1 MKFAFNLYAVV
12 AAIGIIKQIINKKTI
27 TVKLRL
33 LTISLFLT
41 AMGYLMTAQNNIAEE
56 VAWIVGDEAIYKSD
70 IEEQYQQLQY
80 ERTPIDGNP
89 YCVIPEQ
96 IAIDKLFLHQAKID
110 TIEVPNS
117 TVQQS
122 VDARINYFIANLGS
136 KEKVEEYFRK
146 PIPEIREQLMNT
158 VRDQY
163 TIQQVQSSLTKNVKA
178 TPSDVRKFYNSIPKD
193 SLPLIQKQVEVEI
206 ITINPIIPQQEIDEV
221 KSRLRDYAQRVN
233 NGESDFSTLAL
244 LYSEDGSAMSGGEI
258 GFKSRND
265 LVPEYANV
273 AFNLND
279 PKKVSKI
286 VETEFGYH
294 IIQLIEKRGD
304 RINTRH
310 ILLKP
315 KVNQKDLDSAVVKLD
330 SLRKDIL
337 ANKYTFEQAA
347 LYVSQDKDSRNNK
360 GLMMNPQTHTT
371 LFEMADLPDEI
382 GKVVDKL
389 LVGEVSEPFIA
400 INKSNNRQQVAI
412 VKLVRRIEAH
422 KADLAEDFQVLKDM
436 YENKRKA
443 EIIDEWVKEKQKKTY
458 VHISEGWR
466 NCEFKYNWRKQ

>member
-1 MKFAFNLYAVV
+1 M
-12 AAIGIIKQIINKKTI
+12 
-27 TVKLRL
+27 KLRL
-33 LTISLFLT
+33 LTIGLFIT

-56 VAWIVGDEAIYKSD
+56 VAWIVGDEAIFKSD
-70 IEEQYQQLQY
+70 IEEQYLQLQY
-80 ERTPIDGNP
+80 ERTPIEGNP

-96 IAIDKLFLHQAKID
+96 IAIEKLFLHQAKID
-110 TIEVPNS
+110 TIEVANS

-146 PIPEIREQLMNT
+146 PLPEIREQLMNT

-163 TIQQVQSSLTKNVKA
+163 TIQQVQSNLTKDVKA
-178 TPSDVRKFYNSIPKD
+178 TPADVRKFYNSIPKD

-206 ITINPIIPQQEIDEV
+206 ITINPVIPQQEIDEV

-233 NGESDFSTLAL
+233 NGESDFATLAL
-244 LYSEDGSAMSGGEI
+244 LYSEDGSAMTGGEI

-265 LVPEYANV
+265 LVTEYANV

-279 PKKVSKI
+279 PRKVSKI

-315 KVNQKDLDSAVVKLD
+315 KVSQKDLDSAVAKLD
-330 SLRKDIL
+330 SLRKDIV

-360 GLMMNPQTHTT
+360 GLMMNPNTHTT
-371 LFEMADLPDEI
+371 LFEMADLPDDI

-389 LVGEVSEPFIA
+389 NVGEMSEPFIT
-400 INKSNNRQQVAI
+400 INQSNNRQQVAM

-422 KADLAEDFQVLKDM
+422 KADLAEDFQVLKTM
-436 YENKRKA
+436 YENQRKSD
-443 EIIDEWVKEKQKKTY
+443 IIDEWVKEKQSKTY

-466 NCEFKYNWRKQ
+466 DCEFKYDWQKK

>member
-1 MKFAFNLYAVV
+1 M
-12 AAIGIIKQIINKKTI
+12 
-27 TVKLRL
+27 KLRL
-33 LTISLFLT
+33 LTIGLFIT

-56 VAWIVGDEAIYKSD
+56 VAWIVGDEAIFKSD
-70 IEEQYQQLQY
+70 IEEQYLQLQY
-80 ERTPIDGNP
+80 ERTPIEGNP

-96 IAIDKLFLHQAKID
+96 IAIEKLFLHQAKID
-110 TIEVPNS
+110 TIEVANS

-146 PIPEIREQLMNT
+146 PLPEIREQLMNT

-163 TIQQVQSSLTKNVKA
+163 TIQQVQSNLTKDVKA
-178 TPSDVRKFYNSIPKD
+178 TPADVRKFYNSIPKD

-206 ITINPIIPQQEIDEV
+206 ITINPVIPQQEIDEV

-233 NGESDFSTLAL
+233 NGESDFATLAL
-244 LYSEDGSAMSGGEI
+244 LYSEDGSAMTGGEI

-265 LVPEYANV
+265 LVTEYANV

-279 PKKVSKI
+279 PTKVSKI

-315 KVNQKDLDSAVVKLD
+315 KVSQKDLDSAVAKLD
-330 SLRKDIL
+330 SLRKDIV

-360 GLMMNPQTHTT
+360 GLMMNPNTHTT
-371 LFEMADLPDEI
+371 LFEMADLPDDI

-389 LVGEVSEPFIA
+389 NVGEMSEPFIT
-400 INKSNNRQQVAI
+400 INQSNNRQQVAM

-422 KADLAEDFQVLKDM
+422 KADLAEDFQVLKTM
-436 YENKRKA
+436 YENQRKSD
-443 EIIDEWVKEKQKKTY
+443 IIDEWVKEKQSKTY

-466 NCEFKYNWRKQ
+466 DCEFKYDWQKK

>member
-1 MKFAFNLYAVV
+1 M
-12 AAIGIIKQIINKKTI
+12 
-27 TVKLRL
+27 KLRL

-122 VDARINYFIANLGS
+122 VDVRINYFIANLGS

-389 LVGEVSEPFIA
+389 QVGEISEPFIA
-400 INKSNNRQQVAI
+400 INKSNNRQQVAM

>member
-1 MKFAFNLYAVV
+1 
-12 AAIGIIKQIINKKTI
+12 
-27 TVKLRL
+27 
-33 LTISLFLT
+33 
-41 AMGYLMTAQNNIAEE
+41 MTAQNNIAEE
-56 VAWIVGDEAIYKSD
+56 VAWIVGDEAIFKSD
-70 IEEQYQQLQY
+70 IEEQYLQLQY
-80 ERTPIDGNP
+80 ERTPIEGNP

-96 IAIDKLFLHQAKID
+96 IAIEKLFLHQAKID
-110 TIEVPNS
+110 TIEVANS

-146 PIPEIREQLMNT
+146 PLPEIREQLMNT

-163 TIQQVQSSLTKNVKA
+163 TIQQVQSNLTKDVKA
-178 TPSDVRKFYNSIPKD
+178 TPADVRKFYNSIPKD

-206 ITINPIIPQQEIDEV
+206 ITINPVIPQQEIDEV

-233 NGESDFSTLAL
+233 NGESDFATLAL
-244 LYSEDGSAMSGGEI
+244 LYSEDGSAMTGGEI

-265 LVPEYANV
+265 LVTEYANV

-315 KVNQKDLDSAVVKLD
+315 KVSQKDLDSAVAKLD
-330 SLRKDIL
+330 SLRKDIV

-360 GLMMNPQTHTT
+360 GLMMNPNTHTT
-371 LFEMADLPDEI
+371 LFEMADLPDDI

-389 LVGEVSEPFIA
+389 NVGEMSEPFIT
-400 INKSNNRQQVAI
+400 INQSNNRQQVAM

-422 KADLAEDFQVLKDM
+422 KADLAEDFQVLKTM
-436 YENKRKA
+436 YENQRKSD
-443 EIIDEWVKEKQKKTY
+443 IIDEWVKEKQSKTY

-466 NCEFKYNWRKQ
+466 DCEFKYDWQKK

>member
-1 MKFAFNLYAVV
+1 M
-12 AAIGIIKQIINKKTI
+12 
-27 TVKLRL
+27 KLRL

-360 GLMMNPQTHTT
+360 GLMANVTPDQSRTSRFQMK
-371 LFEMADLPDEI
+371 DLPTEVAR
-382 GKVVDKL
+382 VVDTMK
-389 LVGEVSEPFIA
+389 VGEVSAPFTMVNTKGKTTCA
-400 INKSNNRQQVAI
+400 L
-412 VKLVRRIEAH
+412 VKLVSRVDGHRATIT
-422 KADLAEDFQVLKDM
+422 EDFQVMKDVVLAK
-436 YENKRKA
+436 ERAQTLHDWVVNK
-443 EIIDEWVKEKQKKTY
+443 IKQTY
-458 VHISEGWR
+458 VRMNDRYKDCKFEYQGWI
-466 NCEFKYNWRKQ
+466 K

>member
-1 MKFAFNLYAVV
+1 M
-12 AAIGIIKQIINKKTI
+12 
-27 TVKLRL
+27 KLRL

-56 VAWIVGDEAIYKSD
+56 VAWIVGDEAIYNSD

-389 LVGEVSEPFIA
+389 QVGEISEPFIA
-400 INKSNNRQQVAI
+400 INKSNNRQQVAM

>member
-1 MKFAFNLYAVV
+1 M
-12 AAIGIIKQIINKKTI
+12 
-27 TVKLRL
+27 KLRL
-33 LTISLFLT
+33 LTIGLFIT

-56 VAWIVGDEAIYKSD
+56 VAWIVGDEAIFKSD
-70 IEEQYQQLQY
+70 IEEQYLQLQY
-80 ERTPIDGNP
+80 ERTPIEGNP

-96 IAIDKLFLHQAKID
+96 IAIEKLFLHQAKID
-110 TIEVPNS
+110 TIEVANS

-146 PIPEIREQLMNT
+146 PLPEIREQLMNT

-163 TIQQVQSSLTKNVKA
+163 TIQQVQSNLTKDVKA
-178 TPSDVRKFYNSIPKD
+178 TPADVRKFYNSIPKD

-206 ITINPIIPQQEIDEV
+206 ITINPVIPQQEIDEV

-233 NGESDFSTLAL
+233 NGESDFATLAL
-244 LYSEDGSAMSGGEI
+244 LYSEDGSAMTGGEI

-265 LVPEYANV
+265 LVTEYANV

-315 KVNQKDLDSAVVKLD
+315 KVSQKDLDSAVAKLD
-330 SLRKDIL
+330 SLRKDIV

-360 GLMMNPQTHTT
+360 GLMMNPNTHTT
-371 LFEMADLPDEI
+371 LFEMADLPDDI

-389 LVGEVSEPFIA
+389 NVGEMSEPFIT
-400 INKSNNRQQVAI
+400 INQSNNRQQVAI

-422 KADLAEDFQVLKDM
+422 KADLAEDFQVLKTM
-436 YENKRKA
+436 YENQRKSD
-443 EIIDEWVKEKQKKTY
+443 IIDEWVKEKQSKTY

-466 NCEFKYNWRKQ
+466 DCEFKYDWQKK

>member
-1 MKFAFNLYAVV
+1 
-12 AAIGIIKQIINKKTI
+12 
-27 TVKLRL
+27 
-33 LTISLFLT
+33 
-41 AMGYLMTAQNNIAEE
+41 
-56 VAWIVGDEAIYKSD
+56 
-70 IEEQYQQLQY
+70 
-80 ERTPIDGNP
+80 
-89 YCVIPEQ
+89 
-96 IAIDKLFLHQAKID
+96 
-110 TIEVPNS
+110 
-117 TVQQS
+117 
-122 VDARINYFIANLGS
+122 
-136 KEKVEEYFRK
+136 
-146 PIPEIREQLMNT
+146 MNT

-163 TIQQVQSSLTKNVKA
+163 TIQQVQSNLTKDVKA
-178 TPSDVRKFYNSIPKD
+178 TPADVRKFYNSIPKD

-206 ITINPIIPQQEIDEV
+206 ITINPVIPQQEIDEV

-233 NGESDFSTLAL
+233 NGESDFATLAL
-244 LYSEDGSAMSGGEI
+244 LYSEDGSAMTGGEI

-265 LVPEYANV
+265 LVTEYANV

-315 KVNQKDLDSAVVKLD
+315 KVSQKDLDSAVAKLD
-330 SLRKDIL
+330 SLRKDIV

-360 GLMMNPQTHTT
+360 GLMMNPNTHTT
-371 LFEMADLPDEI
+371 LFEMADLPDDI

-389 LVGEVSEPFIA
+389 NVGEMSEPFIT
-400 INKSNNRQQVAI
+400 INQSNNRQQVAM

-422 KADLAEDFQVLKDM
+422 KADLAEDFQVLKTM
-436 YENKRKA
+436 YENQRKSD
-443 EIIDEWVKEKQKKTY
+443 IIDEWVKEKQSKTY

-466 NCEFKYNWRKQ
+466 DCEFKYDWQKK

>member
-1 MKFAFNLYAVV
+1 M
-12 AAIGIIKQIINKKTI
+12 
-27 TVKLRL
+27 KLRL

-389 LVGEVSEPFIA
+389 QVGEISEPFIA
-400 INKSNNRQQVAI
+400 INKSNNRQQVAM

-458 VHISEGWR
+458 GHISEGWR

>member
-1 MKFAFNLYAVV
+1 M
-12 AAIGIIKQIINKKTI
+12 
-27 TVKLRL
+27 KLRL
-33 LTISLFLT
+33 LTIGLFIT

-56 VAWIVGDEAIYKSD
+56 VAWIVGDEAIFKSD
-70 IEEQYQQLQY
+70 IEEQYLQLQY
-80 ERTPIDGNP
+80 ERTPIEGNP

-96 IAIDKLFLHQAKID
+96 IAIEKLFLHQAKID
-110 TIEVPNS
+110 TIEVANS

-146 PIPEIREQLMNT
+146 PLPEIREQLMNT

-163 TIQQVQSSLTKNVKA
+163 TIQQVQSNPTKDVKA
-178 TPSDVRKFYNSIPKD
+178 TPADVRKFYNSIPKD

-206 ITINPIIPQQEIDEV
+206 ITINPVIPQQEIDEV

-233 NGESDFSTLAL
+233 NGESDFATLAL
-244 LYSEDGSAMSGGEI
+244 LYSEDGSAMTGGEI

-265 LVPEYANV
+265 LVTEYANV

-315 KVNQKDLDSAVVKLD
+315 KVSQKDLDSAVAKLD
-330 SLRKDIL
+330 SLRKDIV

-360 GLMMNPQTHTT
+360 GLMMNPNTHTT
-371 LFEMADLPDEI
+371 LFEMADLPDDI

-389 LVGEVSEPFIA
+389 NVGEMSEPFIT
-400 INKSNNRQQVAI
+400 INQSNNRQQVAM

-422 KADLAEDFQVLKDM
+422 KADLAEDFQVLKTM
-436 YENKRKA
+436 YENQRKSD
-443 EIIDEWVKEKQKKTY
+443 IIDEWVKEKQSKTY

-466 NCEFKYNWRKQ
+466 DCEFKYDWQKK

>member
-1 MKFAFNLYAVV
+1 M
-12 AAIGIIKQIINKKTI
+12 
-27 TVKLRL
+27 
-33 LTISLFLT
+33 
-41 AMGYLMTAQNNIAEE
+41 
-56 VAWIVGDEAIYKSD
+56 
-70 IEEQYQQLQY
+70 
-80 ERTPIDGNP
+80 
-89 YCVIPEQ
+89 
-96 IAIDKLFLHQAKID
+96 
-110 TIEVPNS
+110 
-117 TVQQS
+117 
-122 VDARINYFIANLGS
+122 
-136 KEKVEEYFRK
+136 
-146 PIPEIREQLMNT
+146 
-158 VRDQY
+158 
-163 TIQQVQSSLTKNVKA
+163 
-178 TPSDVRKFYNSIPKD
+178 
-193 SLPLIQKQVEVEI
+193 
-206 ITINPIIPQQEIDEV
+206 

-389 LVGEVSEPFIA
+389 QVGEISEPFIA
-400 INKSNNRQQVAI
+400 INKSNNRQQVAM

>member
-1 MKFAFNLYAVV
+1 
-12 AAIGIIKQIINKKTI
+12 
-27 TVKLRL
+27 
-33 LTISLFLT
+33 
-41 AMGYLMTAQNNIAEE
+41 MGYLMTAQNNIAEE

-382 GKVVDKL
+382 GKVLDKL
-389 LVGEVSEPFIA
+389 QVGEISEPFIA
-400 INKSNNRQQVAI
+400 INKSNNRQQVAM

-466 NCEFKYNWRKQ
+466 HCEFKYNWRKQ

>member
-1 MKFAFNLYAVV
+1 M
-12 AAIGIIKQIINKKTI
+12 
-27 TVKLRL
+27 KLRL

-389 LVGEVSEPFIA
+389 QVGEISEPFIA
-400 INKSNNRQQVAI
+400 INKSNNRQQVAM

-422 KADLAEDFQVLKDM
+422 KADLAEDFQVLKTM
-436 YENKRKA
+436 YENQRKSD
-443 EIIDEWVKEKQKKTY
+443 IIDEWVKEKQSKTY

-466 NCEFKYNWRKQ
+466 DCEFKYDWQKK

>member
-1 MKFAFNLYAVV
+1 
-12 AAIGIIKQIINKKTI
+12 
-27 TVKLRL
+27 
-33 LTISLFLT
+33 
-41 AMGYLMTAQNNIAEE
+41 MTAQNNIAEE
-56 VAWIVGDEAIYKSD
+56 VAWIVGDEAIFKSD
-70 IEEQYQQLQY
+70 IEEQYLQLQY

-96 IAIDKLFLHQAKID
+96 MAIEKLFLHQAKID
-110 TIEVPNS
+110 TIEVSNS

-146 PIPEIREQLMNT
+146 PLPEIREQLMNT

-163 TIQQVQSSLTKNVKA
+163 TIQQVQSNLTKDVKA
-178 TPSDVRKFYNSIPKD
+178 TPADVRKFYNSIPKD

-206 ITINPIIPQQEIDEV
+206 ITINPVIPQQEIDEV

-244 LYSEDGSAMSGGEI
+244 LYSEDGSAMTGGEI

-265 LVPEYANV
+265 LVTEYANV

-315 KVNQKDLDSAVVKLD
+315 KVSQKDLDSAVAKLD
-330 SLRKDIL
+330 SLRKDIV

-360 GLMMNPQTHTT
+360 GLMLNPNTHTT
-371 LFEMADLPDEI
+371 LFEMADLPDDI

-389 LVGEVSEPFIA
+389 NVGEMSEPFIT
-400 INKSNNRQQVAI
+400 INQSNNRQQVAM

-422 KADLAEDFQVLKDM
+422 KADLAEDFQVLKTM
-436 YENKRKA
+436 YENQRRSD
-443 EIIDEWVKEKQKKTY
+443 IIDEWVKEKQSKTY

-466 NCEFKYNWRKQ
+466 DCEFKYNWQKK

>member
-1 MKFAFNLYAVV
+1 M
-12 AAIGIIKQIINKKTI
+12 
-27 TVKLRL
+27 KLRL
-33 LTISLFLT
+33 LTIGLFIT

-56 VAWIVGDEAIYKSD
+56 VAWIVGDEAIFKSD
-70 IEEQYQQLQY
+70 IEEQYLQLQY
-80 ERTPIDGNP
+80 ERTPIEGNP

-96 IAIDKLFLHQAKID
+96 IAIEKLFLHQAKID
-110 TIEVPNS
+110 TIEVANS

-146 PIPEIREQLMNT
+146 PLPEIREQLMNT

-163 TIQQVQSSLTKNVKA
+163 TIQQVQSNLTKDVKA
-178 TPSDVRKFYNSIPKD
+178 TPADVRKFYNSIPKD

-206 ITINPIIPQQEIDEV
+206 ITINPVIPQQEIDEV

-233 NGESDFSTLAL
+233 NGESDFATLAL
-244 LYSEDGSAMSGGEI
+244 LYSEDGSAMTGGEI

-265 LVPEYANV
+265 LVTEYANV

-315 KVNQKDLDSAVVKLD
+315 KVSQKDLDSAVVKLD
-330 SLRKDIL
+330 SLRKDIV

-360 GLMMNPQTHTT
+360 GLMMNPNTHTT
-371 LFEMADLPDEI
+371 LFEMADLPDDI

-389 LVGEVSEPFIA
+389 NVGEMSEPFIT
-400 INKSNNRQQVAI
+400 INQSNNRQQVAM

-422 KADLAEDFQVLKDM
+422 KADLAEDFQVLKTM
-436 YENKRKA
+436 YENQRKSD
-443 EIIDEWVKEKQKKTY
+443 IIDEWVKEKQSKTY

-466 NCEFKYNWRKQ
+466 DCEFKYDWQKK

>member
-1 MKFAFNLYAVV
+1 M
-12 AAIGIIKQIINKKTI
+12 
-27 TVKLRL
+27 KLRL
-33 LTISLFLT
+33 LTIGLFIT

-56 VAWIVGDEAIYKSD
+56 VAWIVGDEAIFKSD
-70 IEEQYQQLQY
+70 IEEQYLQLQY
-80 ERTPIDGNP
+80 ERTPIEGNP

-96 IAIDKLFLHQAKID
+96 IAIEKLFLHQAKID
-110 TIEVPNS
+110 TIEVANS

-146 PIPEIREQLMNT
+146 PLPEIREQLMNT

-163 TIQQVQSSLTKNVKA
+163 TIQHVQSNLTKDVKA
-178 TPSDVRKFYNSIPKD
+178 TPADVRKFYNSIPKD

-206 ITINPIIPQQEIDEV
+206 ITINPVIPQQEIDEV

-233 NGESDFSTLAL
+233 NGESDFATLAL
-244 LYSEDGSAMSGGEI
+244 LYSEDGSAMTGGEI

-265 LVPEYANV
+265 LVTEYANV

-315 KVNQKDLDSAVVKLD
+315 KVSQKDLDSAVAKLD
-330 SLRKDIL
+330 SLRKDIV

-360 GLMMNPQTHTT
+360 GLMMNPNTHTT
-371 LFEMADLPDEI
+371 LFEMADLPDDI

-389 LVGEVSEPFIA
+389 NVGEMSEPFIT
-400 INKSNNRQQVAI
+400 INQSNNRQQVAM

-422 KADLAEDFQVLKDM
+422 KADLAEDFQVLKTM
-436 YENKRKA
+436 YENQRKSD
-443 EIIDEWVKEKQKKTY
+443 IIDEWVKEKQSKTY

-466 NCEFKYNWRKQ
+466 DCEFKYDWQKK

>member
-1 MKFAFNLYAVV
+1 M
-12 AAIGIIKQIINKKTI
+12 
-27 TVKLRL
+27 KLRL
-33 LTISLFLT
+33 LTIGLFIT

-56 VAWIVGDEAIYKSD
+56 VAWIVGDEAIFKSD
-70 IEEQYQQLQY
+70 IEEQYLQLQY
-80 ERTPIDGNP
+80 ERTPIEGNP

-96 IAIDKLFLHQAKID
+96 IAIEKLLLHQAKID
-110 TIEVPNS
+110 TIELANS

-146 PIPEIREQLMNT
+146 PLPEIREQLMNT

-163 TIQQVQSSLTKNVKA
+163 TIQQVQSNLTKDVKA
-178 TPSDVRKFYNSIPKD
+178 TPADVRKFYNSIPKD

-206 ITINPIIPQQEIDEV
+206 ITINPVIPQQEIDEV

-233 NGESDFSTLAL
+233 NGESDFATLAL
-244 LYSEDGSAMSGGEI
+244 LYSEDGSAMTGGEI

-265 LVPEYANV
+265 LVTEYANV

-315 KVNQKDLDSAVVKLD
+315 KVSQKDLDSAVAKLD
-330 SLRKDIL
+330 SLRKDIV

-360 GLMMNPQTHTT
+360 GLMMNPNTHTT
-371 LFEMADLPDEI
+371 LFEMADLPDDI

-389 LVGEVSEPFIA
+389 NVGEMSEPFIT
-400 INKSNNRQQVAI
+400 INQSNNRQQVAM

-422 KADLAEDFQVLKDM
+422 KADLAEDFQVLKTM
-436 YENKRKA
+436 YENQRKSD
-443 EIIDEWVKEKQKKTY
+443 IIDEWVKEKQSKTY

-466 NCEFKYNWRKQ
+466 DCEFKYDWQKK

>member
-1 MKFAFNLYAVV
+1 M
-12 AAIGIIKQIINKKTI
+12 
-27 TVKLRL
+27 KLRL
-33 LTISLFLT
+33 LTIGLFIT

-56 VAWIVGDEAIYKSD
+56 VAWIVGDEAIFKSD
-70 IEEQYQQLQY
+70 IEEQYLQLQY
-80 ERTPIDGNP
+80 ERTPIEGNP

-96 IAIDKLFLHQAKID
+96 IAIEKLFLHQAKID
-110 TIEVPNS
+110 TIEVANS

-146 PIPEIREQLMNT
+146 PLPEIREQLMNT

-163 TIQQVQSSLTKNVKA
+163 TIQQVQSNLTKDVKA
-178 TPSDVRKFYNSIPKD
+178 TPADVRKFYNSIPKD

-206 ITINPIIPQQEIDEV
+206 ITINPVIPQQEIDEV

-233 NGESDFSTLAL
+233 NGESDFATLAL
-244 LYSEDGSAMSGGEI
+244 LYSEDGSAMTGGEI

-265 LVPEYANV
+265 LVTEYANV

-315 KVNQKDLDSAVVKLD
+315 KVSQKDLDSAVAKLD
-330 SLRKDIL
+330 SLRKDIV

-360 GLMMNPQTHTT
+360 GLMMNPNTHTT
-371 LFEMADLPDEI
+371 LFEMADLPDDI

-389 LVGEVSEPFIA
+389 NVGEMSEPFIT
-400 INKSNNRQQVAI
+400 INQSNNRQQVAM

-422 KADLAEDFQVLKDM
+422 KADLAEDFQVLKTM
-436 YENKRKA
+436 YENQRKSD
-443 EIIDEWVKEKQKKTY
+443 IIDEWVKEKQSKTY
-458 VHISEGWR
+458 VQISEGWR
-466 NCEFKYNWRKQ
+466 DCEFKYDWQKK

>member
-1 MKFAFNLYAVV
+1 M
-12 AAIGIIKQIINKKTI
+12 
-27 TVKLRL
+27 KLRL

-163 TIQQVQSSLTKNVKA
+163 TIQQVQSNLTKNVKA

-389 LVGEVSEPFIA
+389 QVGEMSEPFIA
-400 INKSNNRQQVAI
+400 INKSNNRQQVAM

>member
-1 MKFAFNLYAVV
+1 M
-12 AAIGIIKQIINKKTI
+12 
-27 TVKLRL
+27 KLRL

-117 TVQQS
+117 TVLQS

-389 LVGEVSEPFIA
+389 QVGEISEPFIA
-400 INKSNNRQQVAI
+400 INKNNNRQQVAM

>member
-1 MKFAFNLYAVV
+1 
-12 AAIGIIKQIINKKTI
+12 
-27 TVKLRL
+27 
-33 LTISLFLT
+33 
-41 AMGYLMTAQNNIAEE
+41 MGYLMTAQNNIAEE
-56 VAWIVGDEAIYKSD
+56 VAWIVGDEAIFKSD
-70 IEEQYQQLQY
+70 IEEQYLQLQY
-80 ERTPIDGNP
+80 ERTPIEGNP

-96 IAIDKLFLHQAKID
+96 IAIEKLFLHQAKID
-110 TIEVPNS
+110 TIEVANS

-146 PIPEIREQLMNT
+146 PLPEIREQLMNT

-163 TIQQVQSSLTKNVKA
+163 TIQQVQSNLTKDVKA
-178 TPSDVRKFYNSIPKD
+178 TPADVRKFYNSIPKD

-206 ITINPIIPQQEIDEV
+206 ITINPVIPQQEIDEV

-233 NGESDFSTLAL
+233 NGESDFATLAL
-244 LYSEDGSAMSGGEI
+244 LYSEDGSAMTGGEI

-265 LVPEYANV
+265 LVTEYANV

-315 KVNQKDLDSAVVKLD
+315 KVSQKDLDSAVAKLD
-330 SLRKDIL
+330 SLRKDIV

-360 GLMMNPQTHTT
+360 GLMMNPNTHTT
-371 LFEMADLPDEI
+371 LFEMADLPDDI

-389 LVGEVSEPFIA
+389 NVGEMSEPFIT
-400 INKSNNRQQVAI
+400 INQSNNRQQVAM

-422 KADLAEDFQVLKDM
+422 KADLAEDFQVLKTM
-436 YENKRKA
+436 YENQRKSD
-443 EIIDEWVKEKQKKTY
+443 IIDEWVKEKQSKTY

-466 NCEFKYNWRKQ
+466 DCEFKYDWQKK

>member
-1 MKFAFNLYAVV
+1 
-12 AAIGIIKQIINKKTI
+12 
-27 TVKLRL
+27 
-33 LTISLFLT
+33 
-41 AMGYLMTAQNNIAEE
+41 MGYLMTAQNNIAEE

-389 LVGEVSEPFIA
+389 QVGEISEPFIA
-400 INKSNNRQQVAI
+400 INKSNNRQQVAM

-436 YENKRKA
+436 YENS
-443 EIIDEWVKEKQKKTY
+443 EKLK
-458 VHISEGWR
+458 SLMNG
-466 NCEFKYNWRKQ
+466 

>member
-1 MKFAFNLYAVV
+1 
-12 AAIGIIKQIINKKTI
+12 
-27 TVKLRL
+27 
-33 LTISLFLT
+33 
-41 AMGYLMTAQNNIAEE
+41 MGYLMTAQNNIAEE

-136 KEKVEEYFRK
+136 KKKVEEYFRK

-389 LVGEVSEPFIA
+389 QVGEISEPFIA
-400 INKSNNRQQVAI
+400 INKSNNRQQVAM

>member
-1 MKFAFNLYAVV
+1 M
-12 AAIGIIKQIINKKTI
+12 
-27 TVKLRL
+27 KLRL

-56 VAWIVGDEAIYKSD
+56 VAWIVGDEAIYKFD

-389 LVGEVSEPFIA
+389 QVGEISEPFIA
-400 INKSNNRQQVAI
+400 INKSNNRQQVAM